1 MAIQAASDGVTLVL
15 GATGK
20 TGRRVAE
27 RLINAGRAVRLGSR
41 RATPPF
47 EWNDPATWT
56 AAVAGIDSVY
66 VSFQPDLAVPGAVDT
81 VAAFFRVTEQAGVRK
96 VVLLSGRG
104 EHAAEEVENA
114 LKAASFDW
122 TILRCSWFAQNF
134 SESVFL
140 EPILSGTVALPADTA
155 PEPFVDVDDIA
166 EIAVAAFTDARHA
179 CQLYEITGP
188 TALTL
193 EEAVA
198 EIARA
203 TNRVITYEEVPPSAY
218 RDALIAHGVA
228 PVEVELMMYLF
239 TEVMD
244 GRNRATGDGV
254 ERALGREPRSFTS
267 YVQATVNSGV
277 WRRRDA

>member
-81 VAAFFRVTEQAGVRK
+81 VAAFFRVAEQAGVRK

-104 EHAAEEVENA
+104 EHAAEEVEDA

-155 PEPFVDVDDIA
+155 PEPFVDVEDIA
-166 EIAVAAFTDARHA
+166 EIAVAAFTDSRHA

-188 TALTL
+188 NALTL

-203 TNRVITYEEVPPSAY
+203 TNRAITYEEVPPSAY
-218 RDALIAHGVA
+218 RDALIAPGVS

-267 YVQATVNSGV
+267 YVQATADSGV